1 MLKVT
6 NHVPSYAIKNKK
18 ENVLKVCSE
27 LSFLPLEMKSKS
39 GVAYGYEIDILNA
52 FAKRYDY
59 QIVYVE
65 IPWTAAVP
73 ALAAKKC
80 DLIASGFS
88 PSEERNKLVNFTD
101 STYEIVDQFVLKK
114 KTQDRYKFKDI
125 QDFDQKGITV
135 GVRQAN
141 ETDIFLR
148 KYFKHAKVLQFPN
161 SDSDVISALLD
172 DKVTAIALHSPTA
185 ATVLAAN
192 KDKLVVLE
200 KPIPVKTFHV
210 AYAVRKDNTGD
221 ILKEKF
227 YVFFSEFKKTGEF
240 QAIYRKYF

>member
-1 MLKVT
+1 
-6 NHVPSYAIKNKK
+6 
-18 ENVLKVCSE
+18 
-27 LSFLPLEMKSKS
+27 MKSKS
-39 GVAYGYEIDILNA
+39 GAAYGYEIDILNA
-52 FAKRYDY
+52 FAKKYDY
-59 QIVYVE
+59 QITYVE

-73 ALAAKKC
+73 ALTAKKC

-88 PSEERNKLVNFTD
+88 PSEERNRLVNFTD

-114 KTQDRYKFKDI
+114 KTQDHYKFKGI
-125 QDFDQKGITV
+125 QDFDQKGIII

-185 ATVLAAN
+185 ATVLAAH
-192 KDKLVVLE
+192 KGKLFVLE

-210 AYAVRKDNTGD
+210 AYAVRKDSTGD
-221 ILKEKF
+221 ALKEKF
-227 YVFFSEFKKTGEF
+227 NVFFSEFKKTNEF
-240 QAIYRKYF
+240 QAIYWKYF